1 MSRRTYRQALDE
13 VLAPEGFSRE
23 GPDDWVRQRGD
34 MQERVNLQ
42 RSWIDRAVTVNLYQL
57 DLERERIL
65 KSIPSKEGLY
75 SALSPTRIGGLIDG
89 HDRWWKND
97 PNGPDE
103 LSQAVKVFGLP
114 YFDRVK
120 SLEDQLL
127 HWHGGGAGSKW
138 STSNIFLAV
147 LFYRMGRLDEAR
159 EVISRPIPKTGN
171 LAWVDRVHDV
181 RRWLGCE

>member
-1 MSRRTYRQALDE
+1 MSRRTYRKALDE
-13 VLAPEGFSRE
+13 VLAPAGFTRE

-34 MQERVNLQ
+34 MRETVNLQ
-42 RSWIDRAVTVNLYQL
+42 RSWIDRAVTVNLDQF
-57 DLERERIL
+57 DLETERIL
-65 KSIPSKEGLY
+65 RSIPSKDGLY
-75 SALSPTRIGGLIDG
+75 TVAFGERIGTLIDG
-89 HDRWWKND
+89 YDRWWKND

-103 LSQAVKVFGLP
+103 LAEAVRTVGLP
-114 YFDRVK
+114 YFDRVR
-120 SLEDQLL
+120 SLEDQLK
-127 HWHGGGAGSKW
+127 HWRGGGAGSKW
-138 STSNIFLAV
+138 STNNIDLAV